1 MGIVGWG
8 DRNAK
13 VGFVE
18 IGVYRVSFYVDTA
31 GAAHFL
37 NDFKGKGHGDLVKDD
52 AFYSELM
59 KAKFRKTFHL
69 RFVRSL
75 GKQKL
80 QDGFWKSL
88 RDYLAPEDCADG
100 QQLIWAIPDVKEH
113 DVLTLR
119 FAHDGETA
127 EIAHNGEPPHLVV
140 VNPNVWLAVQRIY
153 FDAKTEYPAIRTGA
167 ITSLPDALLTA
178 APYEPPPVAAVH
190 RASMSVESDFLDC
203 DSFIGDLGTSAEL
216 GCEAGQAESPPST
229 GATSRVQQRSCCC
242 CFGYF
247 LRKIGRAGPDDV
259 QLAQMRGG
267 HDNAALPLVGQV
279 AGVPKTA
286 ADMTELHPQSREP
299 SRVPGGFELR
309 VEVVKAEHL
318 KKPEYRFGDLT
329 KGVVSTN
336 ASSIRNVYIEMQ
348 LGKVLRETR
357 EGKLDEQQCTVNFT
371 DEVFVFPFNDG
382 KEMFIHARDR
392 RSVQKIIRGNPSVG
406 AGSLPFPELD
416 ELKDMQERTA
426 HVFLTRNG
434 IFGGALEL
442 RYRLL
447 QVSL

>member
-1 MGIVGWG
+1 MLHPH
-8 DRNAK
+8 K

-203 DSFIGDLGTSAEL
+203 DSFIGDLGVVCERPAFPCQSCLLVVGTALNDWSGLRTSVSL
-216 GCEAGQAESPPST
+216 SLYPHLTPP
-229 GATSRVQQRSCCC
+229 
-242 CFGYF
+242 
-247 LRKIGRAGPDDV
+247 
-259 QLAQMRGG
+259 
-267 HDNAALPLVGQV
+267 
-279 AGVPKTA
+279 
-286 ADMTELHPQSREP
+286 HPCP
-299 SRVPGGFELR
+299 SRHVHP
-309 VEVVKAEHL
+309 H
-318 KKPEYRFGDLT
+318 T
-329 KGVVSTN
+329 ST
-336 ASSIRNVYIEMQ
+336 
-348 LGKVLRETR
+348 TR
-357 EGKLDEQQCTVNFT
+357 
-371 DEVFVFPFNDG
+371 
-382 KEMFIHARDR
+382 
-392 RSVQKIIRGNPSVG
+392 
-406 AGSLPFPELD
+406 
-416 ELKDMQERTA
+416 
-426 HVFLTRNG
+426 
-434 IFGGALEL
+434 
-442 RYRLL
+442 
-447 QVSL
+447 

>member
-1 MGIVGWG
+1 MG
-8 DRNAK
+8 
-13 VGFVE
+13 
-18 IGVYRVSFYVDTA
+18 
-31 GAAHFL
+31 
-37 NDFKGKGHGDLVKDD
+37 
-52 AFYSELM
+52 
-59 KAKFRKTFHL
+59 
-69 RFVRSL
+69 
-75 GKQKL
+75 
-80 QDGFWKSL
+80 
-88 RDYLAPEDCADG
+88 
-100 QQLIWAIPDVKEH
+100 QLIWAIPDVKEH

-229 GATSRVQQRSCCC
+229 G
-242 CFGYF
+242 
-247 LRKIGRAGPDDV
+247 
-259 QLAQMRGG
+259 
-267 HDNAALPLVGQV
+267 
-279 AGVPKTA
+279 
-286 ADMTELHPQSREP
+286 SREP